1 MVNYRYS
8 LQETTKPAV
17 LPLLVSEVK
26 TYLRIDNENDNSLI
40 ENLIASACKLCEQTT
55 GLSLISREV
64 SLYMDAWDNEI
75 LPLPS
80 CPIISVNAIKVY
92 SSETSSSLYSAS
104 NYYVDNK
111 NLYNPRIVLK
121 DGPVIPLPGI
131 DVNGIEVQYTAGFGS
146 DVEDVPA
153 LLKQGMLQVIA
164 YLYEHRGDGS
174 NNALRN
180 SGANTIFQSYRK
192 ASIVL

>member
-8 LQETTKPAV
+8 LQETTQPAV
-17 LPLLVSEVK
+17 LPLSATEVK
-26 TYLRIDNENDNSLI
+26 TYLRIDNDSDDALI
-40 ENLIASACKLCEQTT
+40 ENLIAAACKLCERST
-55 GLSLISREV
+55 GLSLINREI

-80 CPIISVNAIKVY
+80 VPVVSVNAIKVY
-92 SSETSSSLYSAS
+92 SSETSSSVYSAS

-121 DGPVIPLPGI
+121 EGPVIPLPGI
-131 DVNGIEVQYTAGFGS
+131 DVNGIEIQYTAGFGAS
-146 DVEDVPA
+146 AEYVPA

-164 YLYEHRGDGS
+164 YLYEHRGDGE
-174 NNALRN
+174 NNALKN
-180 SGANTIFQSYRK
+180 SGASAIFQSYRK